1 VRGVG
6 LAHQVKS
13 SVCDR
18 GWVYAIEMC
27 ATLLLAAST
36 STSLP
41 PSFSLSLSL
50 SLIHPSSTPASPTM
64 SSSGRSGPVT
74 HFFIASGTAAGAILH
89 GLTFTTNQL
98 DDTLHH
104 LHRVDTRLWLAK
116 QYTSLPLN
124 AEDLAMLLGFSY
136 VLFGLLTLVPST
148 YPPSQGGAGS
158 RGEQASTRTPRRG
171 RLEAAHRHRVPPDER
186 AMRWVGWCY

>member
-1 VRGVG
+1 
-6 LAHQVKS
+6 
-13 SVCDR
+13 
-18 GWVYAIEMC
+18 
-27 ATLLLAAST
+27 
-36 STSLP
+36 
-41 PSFSLSLSL
+41 
-50 SLIHPSSTPASPTM
+50 M

-158 RGEQASTRTPRRG
+158 RGEQA
-171 RLEAAHRHRVPPDER
+171 
-186 AMRWVGWCY
+186 

>member
-1 VRGVG
+1 
-6 LAHQVKS
+6 
-13 SVCDR
+13 
-18 GWVYAIEMC
+18 
-27 ATLLLAAST
+27 
-36 STSLP
+36 
-41 PSFSLSLSL
+41 
-50 SLIHPSSTPASPTM
+50 M

-158 RGEQASTRTPRRG
+158 RGE
-171 RLEAAHRHRVPPDER
+171 LHRVPPEHLAGGGWKQHTDIGFHPTRER
-186 AMRWVGWCY
+186 CVGWAGVTDGRAKARRGAHVG